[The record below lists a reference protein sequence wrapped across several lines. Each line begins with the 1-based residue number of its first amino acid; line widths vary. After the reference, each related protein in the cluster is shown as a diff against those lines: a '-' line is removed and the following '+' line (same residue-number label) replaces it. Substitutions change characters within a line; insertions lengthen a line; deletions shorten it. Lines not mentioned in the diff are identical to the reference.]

1 MSEANKQ
8 LIRRFYQAIDGG
20 DPAILDQFIAR
31 DYDDHSP
38 PFPDL
43 PPGSAGS
50 REAFHRALAAF
61 SDFRHEVIDQIAEG
75 DRVVTR
81 MTASG
86 RHTGDFLG
94 IPATG
99 KEVTMTGIAVHRIVD
114 GKIAEH
120 WSEVDGFG
128 LFQQLGAF
136 PPS

>member
-1 MSEANKQ
+1 MSDANKQ
-8 LIRRFYQAIDGG
+8 LIRRFYEAIDEG

-31 DYDDHSP
+31 GYDDHNP
-38 PFPDL
+38 PFPNL
-43 PPGSAGS
+43 SPGLAGS
-50 REAFHRALAAF
+50 REAFHLALTAF

-86 RHTGDFLG
+86 RHTGEFLG

-136 PPS
+136 PAP

>member
-1 MSEANKQ
+1 MSEENKQ
-8 LIRRFYQAIDGG
+8 LIRRFYQAIDDG

-31 DYDDHSP
+31 EYDDHHP
-38 PFPDL
+38 PFPNL
-43 PPGSAGS
+43 PPGAAGS
-50 REAFHRALAAF
+50 REAFYRALAAF
-61 SDFRHEVIDQIAEG
+61 SDFRHQVIDQIAEG

-81 MTASG
+81 MAASG
-86 RHTGDFLG
+86 RHTGEFLG

-99 KEVTMTGIAVHRIVD
+99 KEVTMTGIAVHRIAD

-136 PPS
+136 PP

>member
-1 MSEANKQ
+1 MSEENKQ
-8 LIRRFYQAIDGG
+8 LIRRFYQSIDEG
-20 DPAILDQFIAR
+20 DPAILDQFIAP

-43 PPGSAGS
+43 PPGVAGS
-50 REAFHRALAAF
+50 RKAFHLALTAF
-61 SDFRHEVIDQIAEG
+61 SDFRHEVLEQIAEG

-86 RHTGDFLG
+86 KHTGEFFG
-94 IPATG
+94 ITATG
-99 KEVTMTGIAVHRIVD
+99 KQVSMTGIAVHRIVD

-120 WSEVDGFG
+120 WSDVDGFG